1 MSISFEAL
9 AMSGAN
15 YLEFGMDIEEWERL
29 DSVLPPHLYAED
41 EDKEEER
48 EEDEAPRKREN
59 LVHDFKDKKLTNSSS
74 PCEETSCPSNGDSDD
89 NHGRNDDG
97 VILFYILT

>member
-48 EEDEAPRKREN
+48 DEDEGPRNREN
-59 LVHDFKDKKLTNSSS
+59 LVHDFKDKINKQLITM
-74 PCEETSCPSNGDSDD
+74 
-89 NHGRNDDG
+89 
-97 VILFYILT
+97 

>member
-15 YLEFGMDIEEWERL
+15 YLEFGMDVEEWERL

-48 EEDEAPRKREN
+48 EEDEGPRKREN
-59 LVHDFKDKKLTNSSS
+59 LVHDFKDKKLTAHHHVKKLVVLQM
-74 PCEETSCPSNGDSDD
+74 EMVMTITAAMMME
-89 NHGRNDDG
+89 
-97 VILFYILT
+97 